1 MASPKM
7 HDEEFETDADLVR
20 RLLRAQFPHWAEL
33 PIERVRSYG
42 TDHAIYRLGDELSV
56 RLPRIEWATRQPERE
71 REWLPKLAPHLPL
84 AIPVPLAI
92 GEPGEGYPWRWL
104 VSPWMR
110 GQDATPEHVAD
121 LMQAARDLAAFLKA
135 LQAIDATDGP
145 RPGRRN
151 FYRGVPL
158 AVRDENLRRSIPA
171 WDGIVDTVALT
182 AAWEE
187 ALAAPAWNR
196 DPVWIHGDL
205 MPGNLLANEGRLSA
219 VIDFGCLGV
228 GDPAA
233 DLAIGWLLFSSES
246 RAMFK
251 QALEVDDATWARGR
265 GWALTGVGALPYYR
279 DTNPPIVARAR
290 RLIESVL
297 AEFASER

>member
-1 MASPKM
+1 
-7 HDEEFETDADLVR
+7 
-20 RLLRAQFPHWAEL
+20 
-33 PIERVRSYG
+33 
-42 TDHAIYRLGDELSV
+42 
-56 RLPRIEWATRQPERE
+56 
-71 REWLPKLAPHLPL
+71 
-84 AIPVPLAI
+84 
-92 GEPGEGYPWRWL
+92 
-104 VSPWMR
+104 
-110 GQDATPEHVAD
+110 
-121 LMQAARDLAAFLKA
+121 
-135 LQAIDATDGP
+135 
-145 RPGRRN
+145 
-151 FYRGVPL
+151 
-158 AVRDENLRRSIPA
+158 
-171 WDGIVDTVALT
+171 
-182 AAWEE
+182 
-187 ALAAPAWNR
+187 
-196 DPVWIHGDL
+196 

-233 DLAIGWLLFSSES
+233 DLAIGWLLFSIES